1 MNIRS
6 ILITAVLLLSL
17 SGLVQAAETAAKL
30 YRIDLVLSRNGE
42 LIGKPAM
49 VVEAGA
55 EAEIRDDGDK
65 KPENAFRILVAAS
78 PVEGTLGNK
87 ESVKI
92 DLSFFDKSEGK
103 WVQRA
108 AHSVTTVLGEPLS
121 LAFPS
126 KSAESTEKNY
136 DLVVLTS
143 HGKPGVPAAK

>member
-6 ILITAVLLLSL
+6 ILTATVLMLSF
-17 SGLVQAAETAAKL
+17 SGLAQAAEAAAKL

-65 KPENAFRILVAAS
+65 NPANAFRILVTAT
-78 PVEGTLGNK
+78 PVDGTVGDK
-87 ESVKI
+87 ESIKI
-92 DLSFFDKSEGK
+92 DLGFFDKSGDK
-103 WVQRA
+103 WIQRA
-108 AHSVTTVLGEPLS
+108 EHSVTTTLGEPLS

-126 KSAESTEKNY
+126 KTPGATGKNY

-143 HGKPGVPAAK
+143 LGKPGAPAAK

>member
-1 MNIRS
+1 MNMRS
-6 ILITAVLLLSL
+6 ILTAGVMLLSL
-17 SGLVQAAETAAKL
+17 SGLAQAAETSAAL
-30 YRIDLVLSRNGE
+30 YRLDLVISRDGE

-55 EAEIRDDGDK
+55 QAEVSVDGAGKPDD
-65 KPENAFRILVAAS
+65 AFRILVTAS
-78 PVEGTLGNK
+78 PVEGTVGNK

-92 DLSFFDKSEGK
+92 DLSFFDKSEDK

-108 AHSVTTVLGEPLS
+108 EHSVTTVLGEPLS

-126 KSAESTEKNY
+126 KPGETAEKNY

-143 HGKPGVPAAK
+143 HGKPGAPAAK